1 MVLLSLSGDS
11 SWLEKVSLQ
20 KRDGRFDVYRQQQ
33 PIKAIKEKWLRFL
46 WRCHFFT
53 FALGNLEKTISLLNN
68 SSTKEN
74 HSRAERRQEAGNC
87 FHTSAAWLRRSLVDK
102 KRRCFGSEIQSFSSS
117 ETYQSRGS
125 QGLLLECVCASIWIP
140 PSHTLAHVAAGWS
153 LFTSLQRALQ
163 SRTISDFII
172 PLFACT
178 SMNPSQ
184 ALESHR
190 SPDLNDCPQEQLV
203 IHAFMYVLIL
213 WNMVNEVCTEMRSIK
228 FWLKRNGFCFLEQ

>member
-125 QGLLLECVCASIWIP
+125 QGLLLECVCAS
-140 PSHTLAHVAAGWS
+140 T
-153 LFTSLQRALQ
+153 
-163 SRTISDFII
+163 
-172 PLFACT
+172 
-178 SMNPSQ
+178 
-184 ALESHR
+184 LESHPVTPWHTWR
-190 SPDLNDCPQEQLV
+190 LDDPSSHLSSGLSKAGPSQ
-203 IHAFMYVLIL
+203 I
-213 WNMVNEVCTEMRSIK
+213 S
-228 FWLKRNGFCFLEQ
+228 